1 MRGIA
6 RFAEYGITGGLLWF
20 LVFLFF
26 SINQAED
33 ITPKSVLKLW
43 SEQIVLINSQFQTN
57 AVASKLNVS
66 ISESGTLERNLV
78 QTPVGESFLDMKT
91 TISGLLSALAIVL
104 VFCTGLLLDL
114 IAPSWCGT
122 FELIYLKHRL
132 RKKQNRWL
140 ADLLAMHPDF
150 LHNSYSQLADTHIR
164 SWVLPKNWQKDR
176 TAYHCLRNFLFG
188 YLYVNA
194 GQTQQGPLLEKVR
207 IWRTGR
213 ATAMSLLLLG
223 IMMGTITIT
232 QENVNNTTQLTVSIV
247 IPIALILLSS
257 LVSMM
262 TFSRMYTSILSH
274 VYHTHLQESSEK
286 NTDIR
291 ELLQPFMNSNKK
303 KAMANPEVTP

>member
-1 MRGIA
+1 MKGIA
-6 RFAEYGITGGLLWF
+6 RFAEYGITGGLMWF

-26 SINQAED
+26 SINQAD
-33 ITPKSVLKLW
+33 DLSPHSVINLW

-57 AVASKLNVS
+57 TVNSTLNIS
-66 ISESGTLERNLV
+66 ISDSGTVEKNIIN
-78 QTPVGESFLDMKT
+78 TPVGDSLLDLKS

-122 FELIYLKHRL
+122 FELIYLKYRL
-132 RKKQNRWL
+132 RKKPDHWFT
-140 ADLLAMHPDF
+140 DLLEQHHDF
-150 LHNSYSQLADTHIR
+150 LQNSYSQLADTRIR
-164 SWVLPKNWQKDR
+164 GWIIPKNWQKDR

-223 IMMGTITIT
+223 VMMGTVSLT
-232 QENVNNTTQLTVSIV
+232 QHDVSSNTQLVISIA
-247 IPIALILLSS
+247 IPIALILLSCM
-257 LVSMM
+257 VSVM
-262 TFSRMYTSILSH
+262 TFSRMHCSILSH
-274 VYHTHLQESSEK
+274 VYHTHLH
-286 NTDIR
+286 
-291 ELLQPFMNSNKK
+291 ELPTRNMEMPEALQPFIKTKQM
-303 KAMANPEVTP
+303 PENTTV

>member
-1 MRGIA
+1 MKGIA
-6 RFAEYGITGGLLWF
+6 RFAEYGITGGLMWF

-26 SINQAED
+26 SINQAD
-33 ITPKSVLKLW
+33 DLTPKSVLNLW
-43 SEQIVLINSQFQTN
+43 SEEIALINAQFQTSE
-57 AVASKLNVS
+57 VESRLNVS
-66 ISESGTLERNLV
+66 VSENGTLERNLV
-78 QTPVGESFLDMKT
+78 PTSAGESFLDMKT

-132 RKKQNRWL
+132 RKKRHAWL
-140 ADLLAMHPDF
+140 NDLLEMHHDF
-150 LHNSYSQLADTHIR
+150 LQNSYSQLADTHIR
-164 SWVLPKNWQKDR
+164 AWVLPKNWKKDR
-176 TAYHCLRNFLFG
+176 AAYNCLRDFLFG

-223 IMMGTITIT
+223 VMMGTITIT
-232 QENVNNTTQLTVSIV
+232 QENVSSTTQLIVSII
-247 IPIALILLSS
+247 IPITLILLSS

-286 NTDIR
+286 ITDIR
-291 ELLQPFMNSNKK
+291 ELLKPFMN
-303 KAMANPEVTP
+303 ANQTKEMTSPEVTL

>member
-6 RFAEYGITGGLLWF
+6 RFAEYGITGGLMWF

-26 SINQAED
+26 SINQANEL
-33 ITPKSVLKLW
+33 TPTSVLKLW

-57 AVASKLNVS
+57 AVENTLNVS

-78 QTPVGESFLDMKT
+78 ETPTGESFLDLKT
-91 TISGLLSALAIVL
+91 TISGLLSAVGIVL

-122 FELIYLKHRL
+122 FELIYLKRRL
-132 RKKQNRWL
+132 RKKQHRWL
-140 ADLLAMHPDF
+140 ADLLEMHHDF
-150 LHNSYSQLADTHIR
+150 LHNSHSQLADTHIR
-164 SWVLPKNWQKDR
+164 SWVIPKNWQKDR

-223 IMMGTITIT
+223 FMMGTITLT
-232 QENVNNTTQLTVSIV
+232 QQGVSSTTQLTISIV
-247 IPIALILLSS
+247 IPIALILLSA

-274 VYHTHLQESSEK
+274 VYHTHLHESAEK
-286 NTDIR
+286 TTDIK
-291 ELLQPFMNSNKK
+291 ELLRPIVNSKQS
-303 KAMANPEVTP
+303 PETTAV